1 VKVDLDQLVDD
12 CRHAIAE
19 TDPRA
24 AVRAVLERVIRDPAA
39 VGAVLPARRQQM
51 TLLHVSDDLTIFQ
64 AVNGPGFFFKPH
76 DHGCWSAVAL
86 YAGRSRDTFYR
97 RTAHGIAVANSHDY
111 DAGAVAL
118 MGAKT
123 IHATHNPLRSNN
135 AAILV
140 FAGNPF
146 AAPCSMWEPDTL
158 DESLFDRDYA
168 QHAYPPAP
176 LASAHE
182 PVGNLA

>member
-1 VKVDLDQLVDD
+1 MRLDLDQLVVD
-12 CRHAIAE
+12 CQRAIAE

-24 AVRAVLERVIRDPAA
+24 AVREVLERAIRDPAA
-39 VGAVLPARRQQM
+39 VDAALPAGRQQM

-64 AVNGPGFFFKPH
+64 AVNAPSFSFKPH

-97 RTAHGIAVANSHDY
+97 RTPHGLAVANGHDY

-123 IHATHNPLRSNN
+123 IHATQNPLRSNN

-146 AAPCSMWEPDTL
+146 AARCSMWDPDTL
-158 DESLFDRDYA
+158 DELPFDRDYA
-168 QHAYPPAP
+168 RRSYPPAP
-176 LASAHE
+176 LAS
-182 PVGNLA
+182 PDDYLRSLA